1 MTFAA
6 PLLLAASLSFA
17 PPPGLSGVAAE
28 RAAEDALEA
37 KLDAPPPEWSEW
49 PDLKGKTLPNA
60 LAAFGLAVGVSVV
73 LDRTA
78 FGQTAPE
85 ELAFTPPTPFPF
97 DRNPPPTVRA
107 AFGALLDSQ
116 NGPALA
122 LENRSGLL
130 RVTTPAVAAA
140 NLSPRVYDVR
150 GLSEALGLTD
160 ADAARGT
167 VVQRIAGRGAGAA
180 PVVLDPP
187 LIAALKT
194 GVGPAP
200 GVADWDVAGGPAAIA
215 ELGGRLV
222 VRQSPAGHAALARL
236 LDDLRAGGENGA
248 IVEDEGPAE

>member
-1 MTFAA
+1 MTLAA
-6 PLLLAASLSFA
+6 PLLLAASLSLA

-49 PDLKGKTLPNA
+49 PDLKGKTFPDA
-60 LAAFGLAVGVSVV
+60 LAAFGLAAGVDVV

-78 FGQTAPE
+78 FGDTIPE
-85 ELAFTPPTPFPF
+85 ELTFAPPALFPF

-107 AFGALLDSQ
+107 AFGVLLDSQ
-116 NGPALA
+116 DGPALA

-140 NLSPRVYDVR
+140 NLAPRVYDVR
-150 GLSEALGLTD
+150 GLGEALGLTD
-160 ADAARGT
+160 ADRGT

-180 PVVLDPP
+180 PVILDPP

-200 GVADWDVAGGPAAIA
+200 GVAAWDVAGGPAAIA

-236 LDDLRAGGENGA
+236 LDDLRASGAAEELVENEKAGE
-248 IVEDEGPAE
+248 